1 MDIDKT
7 GEHAFSASADHTVRI
22 WRIADGTCSKVT
34 SHCAIV
40 FVRRL
45 HTTGPRRLHETAKMM
60 LSAIHNTNFFTTATI
75 FSTVFYMSN
84 DFLTNFFRK
93 TFAVL
98 CVMYNSFTT
107 ETAKISLK
115 KSLPINETV
124 VKVVA
129 VVKKSVVC
137 MNDNCMFCS
146 FCCGVQGGPL
156 VKTA

>member
-34 SHCAIV
+34 SHCVIV
-40 FVRRL
+40 FL
-45 HTTGPRRLHETAKMM
+45 KPFHTE
-60 LSAIHNTNFFTTATI
+60 
-75 FSTVFYMSN
+75 
-84 DFLTNFFRK
+84 
-93 TFAVL
+93 
-98 CVMYNSFTT
+98 T
-107 ETAKISLK
+107 ETAMIFLK
-115 KSLPINETV
+115 KTV

-137 MNDNCMFCS
+137 MNVCMFCS
-146 FCCGVQGGPL
+146 FCCSVQGGPL